1 MGKFISGGIII
12 LFIIGIWQGF
22 VFYSHINDPIRK
34 SESEAL
40 QFLQESIDIDEIIVA
55 DYYHG
60 TESFHVFQLTDQEGD
75 ELIVWVPNT
84 LDMYVV
90 KQKNEGIN
98 FEDVK
103 QFIERELT
111 PKRLI
116 SIKLGMENSIPLYE
130 ITYIDQQ
137 DRLSYYFISF
147 KTGTYL
153 KHYHL
158 GM

>member
-1 MGKFISGGIII
+1 MRKIISSIIII
-12 LFIIGIWQGF
+12 LFVVVVWQGF
-22 VFYSHINDPIRK
+22 VFYSQINDPIRQ

-40 QFLQESIDIDEIIVA
+40 RYLKENIDIDQIIVS

-60 TESFHVFQLTDQEGD
+60 TESFHVFQIADQDGE
-75 ELIVWVPNT
+75 EFIVWVPHS
-84 LDMYVV
+84 LDKYVV
-90 KQKNEGIN
+90 KQKNEGISID
-98 FEDVK
+98 EVK
-103 QFIERELT
+103 QFIERELN
-111 PKRLI
+111 PKQLI

-130 ITYIDQQ
+130 IIYKDQQ
-137 DRLSYYFISF
+137 ERLSYYFISF

>member
-1 MGKFISGGIII
+1 MGKFISSGIII
-12 LFIIGIWQGF
+12 LFIVGIWQGF
-22 VFYSHINDPIRK
+22 GFYSHINDPIQK

-40 QFLQESIDIDEIIVA
+40 RFLQESIDIDQINVA

-60 TESFHVFQLTDQEGD
+60 TESFHVFQLTDQDGD

-84 LDMYVV
+84 LETYVV
-90 KQKNEGIN
+90 KQRTEGIS

-103 QFIERELT
+103 QFIEKELSL
-111 PKRLI
+111 KQLI

-130 ITYIDQQ
+130 ITYIDQE